1 MANNPKEAKKV
12 ATKSAKVH
20 GSPKVPKYEQKETA
34 SNLAVSTANV
44 ATKGK
49 K

>member
-1 MANNPKEAKKV
+1 MANNPKESKKI

-20 GSPKVPKYEQKETA
+20 GAPKVPKYEQKETA
-34 SNLAVSTANV
+34 SNLVVSA
-44 ATKGK
+44 ASAKGK